1 MGIRQAGQPS
11 SPPIPFRPPMPGITY
26 DDFRKVE
33 MHVGRVTRAEPH
45 EASHSPSFLM
55 EIDFGPELG
64 TRRTSAQLAE
74 LYEPEDLV
82 GEQVIAVT
90 NFPDKQIADVMSE
103 VLVLGVD
110 SDGEGVVRLTP
121 ERDVPEGTR
130 VY

>member
-1 MGIRQAGQPS
+1 
-11 SPPIPFRPPMPGITY
+11 MPEISY

-33 MHVGRVTRAEPH
+33 MHVGRVTHAEPH
-45 EASHSPSFLM
+45 EASHNPAHLL

-64 TRRTSAQLAE
+64 TKKTSAQLAE
-74 LYEPEDLV
+74 LYEPEELL

-110 SDGEGVVRLTP
+110 SDGEGVVRLVP